1 MIIKKVSEIEGP
13 LELKPK
19 IFSDDRGYLFEFFK
33 ETEFKKLGFPNF
45 SQTNISVSSKNV
57 IRGLHF
63 QKIPFEQGKLVMV
76 LSGNIFDVAVDLR
89 PESPT
94 FGKYVSM
101 FLDSEEHTI
110 FYIPPGFAH
119 GFCSM
124 DENTIVVYKNT
135 KEYKPESESGILWN
149 DPAISIDWP
158 ITNPIIS
165 EKDLSF
171 NGLNDF
177 INGAK

>member
-1 MIIKKVSEIEGP
+1 MIVVSKLNKPIKLKQIIHKDLRGNLTEIF
-13 LELKPK
+13 LRKK
-19 IFSDDRGYLFEFFK
+19 IKF
-33 ETEFKKLGFPNF
+33 NF
-45 SQTNISVSSKNV
+45 RKCITVTSKRNV